1 LTARS
6 WAEIDLA
13 AVQHNVAHLR
23 AEAAPARFCAVVKAN
38 GYGHGA
44 AAVGAAALE
53 AGADWL
59 AVAQVDEAVAL
70 REAGIAAPLLVLSEP
85 RVDEVDAAIA
95 ADVRLTVYSAA
106 CVAAIA
112 KSVRAH
118 RAPAVPVHLK
128 VDTGMHR
135 VGAAPADVVPLA
147 KAIGDLSEVELEG
160 VCTHCPVA
168 DEPDNPFTA
177 RQMMR
182 FEAVLAELR
191 ASGIDPGIVH
201 AANSAATL
209 VVPETRYDLVRCG
222 IAVYGVPPAPGLE
235 GLVDLRPVLTLASEV
250 SFVKPVGAD
259 EGVSYGHRHR
269 TSGPTVVATVPIG
282 YADGVFRS
290 LPLLGQEV
298 LIGGERR
305 PMLGVVTMDQL
316 MVDCGPDAT
325 VEVGD
330 PVVLLGAQGDERITP
345 DEWAARLGTISYEVV
360 CAIGARVARR
370 YR

>member
-1 LTARS
+1 
-6 WAEIDLA
+6 
-13 AVQHNVAHLR
+13 
-23 AEAAPARFCAVVKAN
+23 
-38 GYGHGA
+38 
-44 AAVGAAALE
+44 
-53 AGADWL
+53 
-59 AVAQVDEAVAL
+59 
-70 REAGIAAPLLVLSEP
+70 
-85 RVDEVDAAIA
+85 
-95 ADVRLTVYSAA
+95 
-106 CVAAIA
+106 
-112 KSVRAH
+112 
-118 RAPAVPVHLK
+118 VHLK

-147 KAIGDLSEVELEG
+147 KAIGDLAEVELEG

-177 RQMMR
+177 RQMVR
-182 FEAVLAELR
+182 FESVLAELR

-201 AANSAATL
+201 AANSAATV

-222 IAVYGVPPAPGLE
+222 IAVYGIPPAPALAGALDLE
-235 GLVDLRPVLTLASEV
+235 PALTLASEV
-250 SFVKPVGAD
+250 SFVKMVGPD

-269 TSGPTVVATVPIG
+269 TARTTVVATVPIG
-282 YADGVFRS
+282 YADGVFRA

-298 LIGGERR
+298 LIGGVRR

-316 MVDCGPDAT
+316 MIDCGPDAQ